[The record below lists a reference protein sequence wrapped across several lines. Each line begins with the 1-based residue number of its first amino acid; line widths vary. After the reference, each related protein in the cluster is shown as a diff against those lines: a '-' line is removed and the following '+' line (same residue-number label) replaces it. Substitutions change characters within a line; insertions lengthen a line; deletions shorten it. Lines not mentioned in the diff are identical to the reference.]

1 MDCSA
6 SCCWGCKDDQV
17 DARVEGGKVCWS
29 CLNRLIIRLAVCSV
43 ARSLPA
49 HKTYTNN
56 SPNKLTKK
64 KGKTTWET
72 KPKILWQWIIPQQ
85 RLQLFS
91 EDIDCLALKVLYLT
105 CEYAIVFLSTSVHWK
120 MNHPSGGKKKKKH
133 RQTSANQHVPKVPDL
148 YLSTIAQSWSC
159 TTLASIKS
167 PFIGKQLNQA
177 GTTCQTSI
185 HEKR

>member
-49 HKTYTNN
+49 HKI
-56 SPNKLTKK
+56 SA
-64 KGKTTWET
+64 KTAT
-72 KPKILWQWIIPQQ
+72 ILGRYW
-85 RLQLFS
+85 LFGPRS
-91 EDIDCLALKVLYLT
+91 S
-105 CEYAIVFLSTSVHWK
+105 LS
-120 MNHPSGGKKKKKH
+120 
-133 RQTSANQHVPKVPDL
+133 D
-148 YLSTIAQSWSC
+148 LSTIAQSWSC

-167 PFIGKQLNQA
+167 PFIGKQLSQA
-177 GTTCQTSI
+177 GTTCVASI
-185 HEKR
+185 LSRWNWHIFPRAETALSYAITLSECSALGCRITTFNLVRASAKRQKNMY